1 MKKKFAMLLALIIAL
16 TFSTYGQDT
25 MASDSAMQEVMTLHD
40 EVMTL
45 MPSTVRLIGQ
55 LESVLDSSSDKVAVQ
70 NAIDGLKDANGAMS
84 DWMQGFGTRFT
95 AEEMYKGAGLS
106 TEKKQ
111 WLAEEKNKVLE
122 LNQLIEQSI
131 AQANAVLGNK

>member
-1 MKKKFAMLLALIIAL
+1 MKKLAMFLALSCAL
-16 TFSTYGQDT
+16 TFSTYSQDT
-25 MASDSAMQEVMTLHD
+25 TASNSAMQEVMTLHD

-45 MPSTVRLIGQ
+45 MPSTVSLIGQ
-55 LESVLDSSSDKVAVQ
+55 LESILDSSSDKAAVQ
-70 NAIDGLKDANGAMS
+70 NAIDGLKNANKAMS

-95 AEEMYKGAGLS
+95 AEEMYKGVPLT
-106 TEKKQ
+106 TEKQQ
-111 WLAEEKNKVLE
+111 WLAEEKNKVIE